1 MNGIHDMGGMDGFGP
16 VDTTADEPF
25 HDDWE
30 AELHAIRTILG
41 VEGVFNVD
49 QLRAACERVPPAAY
63 LTAGYYGI
71 RLAAIEEL
79 LAERD
84 LLDSAELE
92 GRASSDSQQIPSRE
106 DPSLRRRVETALAED
121 ESFEVEPA
129 IEPRFDVGDRVR
141 VRNRHPR
148 GHTRCPRY
156 VRRARGEV
164 TAHHGTQRYPDAS
177 ATGDTAVGDPL
188 YSVRFRAEELWGDDR
203 EDDDAVTLQLWERY
217 LRPV

>member
-1 MNGIHDMGGMDGFGP
+1 MDGFGP
-16 VDTTADEPF
+16 VATTAHEPF
-25 HDDWE
+25 HDHRE
-30 AELHAIRTILG
+30 SELHAIRTILG

-49 QLRAACERVPPAAY
+49 QLRDACERVPPAAY

-129 IEPRFDVGDRVR
+129 VEPRFDVGDRVR

-177 ATGDTAVGDPL
+177 ATGAGPGSGGV
-188 YSVRFRAEELWGDDR
+188 DR
-203 EDDDAVTLQLWERY
+203 
-217 LRPV
+217 P